1 MKIGDMLLNDFGET
15 AILLTEPRLE
25 DDPED
30 CSPYY
35 VADVFLTELGCKDVW
50 IPVHNCFNRCT
61 ARSTWKVFRGVKFG
75 N

>member
-1 MKIGDMLLNDFGET
+1 MKIGDLVLNDFGET

-35 VADVFLTELGCKDVW
+35 VAEVFLTEFGRKEVW
-50 IPVHNCFNRCT
+50 ITDDLEIISEGR
-61 ARSTWKVFRGVKFG
+61 
-75 N
+75 

>member
-50 IPVHNCFNRCT
+50 ITDEVEVISESR
-61 ARSTWKVFRGVKFG
+61 
-75 N
+75 